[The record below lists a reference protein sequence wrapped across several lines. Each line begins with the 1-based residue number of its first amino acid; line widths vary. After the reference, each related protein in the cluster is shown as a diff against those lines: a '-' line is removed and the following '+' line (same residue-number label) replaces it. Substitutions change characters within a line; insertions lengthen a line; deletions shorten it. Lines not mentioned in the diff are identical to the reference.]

1 MTRASAP
8 SERRGKANEHALA
21 EKPQE
26 TRASNVLAVS
36 IPPHPASFSDL
47 KRPYRLQAEA
57 IWSDIWTAGHGFY
70 QEATDAYVIERYVSL
85 QVRRAKLMATLEHDG
100 YITTGSQGQ
109 DVAHPAARLL
119 LDIEGKLPA
128 LEDRLGLSPEAR
140 LRLGL
145 AVAETKSKLDAF
157 REEEETT

>member
-1 MTRASAP
+1 MTRAQNPAS
-8 SERRGKANEHALA
+8 RRGNANEHSLA
-21 EKPQE
+21 EKPRE
-26 TRASNVLAVS
+26 TEATNVLELA
-36 IPPHPASFSDL
+36 IPTAPASFGDL
-47 KRPYRLQAEA
+47 KRPYRLKAYA
-57 IWSDIWTAGHGFY
+57 LWTDIWTAGHGFY
-70 QEATDAYVIERYVSL
+70 LEATDAYIIERYVSL
-85 QVRRAKLMATLEHDG
+85 QVRRAKLMAILEDEG
-100 YITTGSQGQ
+100 YVTEGSQGQ

-157 REEEETT
+157 REEVS